1 MADAADMLTTC
12 VMSAGLIT
20 KLRDL
25 CPFPYG
31 LFFHPLE
38 SSQMRLM
45 IITAEHLVVLPP
57 PADLVPFPELPP

>member
-31 LFFHPLE
+31 LFFY
-38 SSQMRLM
+38 
-45 IITAEHLVVLPP
+45 
-57 PADLVPFPELPP
+57 PELFAETADDNYG